1 MLTLESF
8 EQAAE
13 IVKQVTQETKLIKSS
28 YFSDLTGNKV
38 YLKPE
43 NMQRTGAY
51 KVRGAYYKISTL
63 SEEERNKGLID
74 PGETPEV
81 SAARELWEE
90 TGLQLVEILDIIPDS
105 YSAVGFSNE
114 KNQCVVGI
122 ADGTFAPSSSTLE
135 EIEAGWYSREEVRTL
150 LRSEL
155 FAARTQAYCYLWS
168 RDRTEKAA
176 DEK

>member
-51 KVRGAYYKISTL
+51 KVRTQ
-63 SEEERNKGLID
+63 ERLNKNFL
-74 PGETPEV
+74 PG
-81 SAARELWEE
+81 
-90 TGLQLVEILDIIPDS
+90 
-105 YSAVGFSNE
+105 
-114 KNQCVVGI
+114 
-122 ADGTFAPSSSTLE
+122 
-135 EIEAGWYSREEVRTL
+135 
-150 LRSEL
+150 RSL
-155 FAARTQAYCYLWS
+155 
-168 RDRTEKAA
+168 
-176 DEK
+176 